1 MENYMTIDEAINLYG
16 ESVFGDETDIC
27 EVTESFPVKDR
38 YSKSARR
45 KKTYFKGKKRYD
57 RVYQKGF
64 TPFPNKESVIR
75 GMMRKTNVIR
85 VYCSSDN
92 TRQKGFNHS
101 IIRSLNSVDNK
112 MLDYYKEAV

>member
-27 EVTESFPVKDR
+27 EVTESFPIKDR
-38 YSKSARR
+38 ESKSARR

-64 TPFPNKESVIR
+64 TPFPNKESVVR
-75 GMMRKTNVIR
+75 GMMRKTNVVR

-112 MLDYYKEAV
+112 MSDYCKEAV

>member
-1 MENYMTIDEAINLYG
+1 MENYMTIEEAINLYG

-57 RVYQKGF
+57 RIYQKGF
-64 TPFPNKESVIR
+64 TPFPEKENRIK
-75 GMMRKTNVIR
+75 GMLRSTNVITANYNPDPFHETDISAVR
-85 VYCSSDN
+85 RDLDASELI
-92 TRQKGFNHS
+92 K
-101 IIRSLNSVDNK
+101 
-112 MLDYYKEAV
+112 DYYEEAV

>member
-27 EVTESFPVKDR
+27 EMTESFPMKDR
-38 YSKSARR
+38 ESKSARR
-45 KKTYFKGKKRYD
+45 KKTYFKGKNRYD
-57 RVYQKGF
+57 RVCQKGF

-75 GMMRKTNVIR
+75 GMMRKANVIR

-112 MLDYYKEAV
+112 MLDYYEEVI